1 MYMTNKKLI
10 PLFITLLIISFFALS
25 PFLPGPSFLS
35 EPAKFFYSAA
45 LLLSMFGILILPVGL
60 WLTVGE
66 IRRKAANKNYS
77 FRLTPLF
84 LFAIPLTLIIC
95 IFLSYPLQNI
105 SRSIAIKRASKIIEA
120 IEAYRNERNE
130 YPKNLNNLQP
140 KYLKVIPSSFII
152 GIPNYQYQNF
162 DSSYSL
168 TFEQEVLFDL
178 NYEVVTYY
186 PFHENQADG
195 ETLET
200 GFKHWSYYIFD

>member
-1 MYMTNKKLI
+1 MTNKKLI

-60 WLTVGE
+60 WLTVG
-66 IRRKAANKNYS
+66 
-77 FRLTPLF
+77 
-84 LFAIPLTLIIC
+84 PLTLIIC
-95 IFLSYPLQNI
+95 IFLSYPLRNI

-152 GIPNYQYQNF
+152 GIPNYQYQYF